1 MDEHFLHLVQ
11 GALREGREGAHLL
24 DLVTE
29 ELDSKRIAAA
39 RRENVEEPAANGE
52 LTALFRPL
60 DTLVTCVGE
69 VERDFLQAS
78 PATDAQPNRLWPE
91 LRRRHSLAESRG
103 RDVDEPPGGQHLQRP
118 RPLADQVG
126 GRRQSRVPTN
136 AATGQEGDPALA
148 HEPAR
153 GFGEIAC
160 ALVVGNEHGKRP
172 IEPFVE
178 GADQQRQ
185 RRLGYAHTGRKR
197 GGQAR
202 EALVTCELAYEGVK
216 NWTVHGFS
224 GTFVPQAQC
233 SPRLLLPQPGGIS
246 SLVFPSRC

>member
-91 LRRRHSLAESRG
+91 LRRRHFLAESRG
-103 RDVDEPPGGQHLQRP
+103 RDVDEPPGGQHVQ
-118 RPLADQVG
+118 
-126 GRRQSRVPTN
+126 
-136 AATGQEGDPALA
+136 
-148 HEPAR
+148 
-153 GFGEIAC
+153 
-160 ALVVGNEHGKRP
+160 RP